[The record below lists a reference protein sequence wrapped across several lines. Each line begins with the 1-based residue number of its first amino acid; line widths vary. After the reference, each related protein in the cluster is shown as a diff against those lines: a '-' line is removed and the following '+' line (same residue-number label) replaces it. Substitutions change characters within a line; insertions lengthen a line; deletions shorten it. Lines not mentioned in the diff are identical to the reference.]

1 MLECGGAVGRLVHLE
16 VRIGQDD
23 EGEGPE
29 LGLLGRLGDG
39 AEVLDGRWVMA
50 EVVVSAP
57 EEMKHRALQVGPD
70 VELGEFIQVRDGPFM
85 ITEDVAHVPGIE
97 EAVLEPF
104 AVRKFLAQGDQ
115 FGERLLVLLLPAKLE
130 VRDGELVAGLLAPG
144 VFRIVRE
151 EPAVLGRGGIVDSY
165 LEEPVGELE
174 LEVGLRLLFL
184 VLGRCTPR
192 ERKKQ
197 YGEHEGWASA
207 RPPQRR
213 TRPGRS
219 IRVFVLPRQR

>member
-1 MLECGGAVGRLVHLE
+1 M
-16 VRIGQDD
+16 
-23 EGEGPE
+23 
-29 LGLLGRLGDG
+29 
-39 AEVLDGRWVMA
+39 
-50 EVVVSAP
+50 
-57 EEMKHRALQVGPD
+57 
-70 VELGEFIQVRDGPFM
+70 
-85 ITEDVAHVPGIE
+85 PGIE

-151 EPAVLGRGGIVDSY
+151 EPAVLGRGGIVDSD
-165 LEEPVGELE
+165 LEEPLGELE
-174 LEVGLRLLFL
+174 LEVGLCLLFL
-184 VLGRCTPR
+184 HLGRHRPR

-197 YGEHEGWASA
+197 YCKHEGWASA
-207 RPPQRR
+207 KPSQRR
-213 TRPGRS
+213 TGPGRS